1 MEKKSMAQEYVADL
15 RKTRD
20 RLFSELRATA
30 KDLAGQHDRP
40 AFLEACSAFQSLQAT
55 MQMIERAIAAE
66 EKMECERSREEAAK
80 REREEAHPEDT
91 SGTDHEC

>member
-55 MQMIERAIAAE
+55 MQMIELAIAAE
-66 EKMECERSREEAAK
+66 EKMERERSAAAK

-91 SGTDHEC
+91 SGTDDEC